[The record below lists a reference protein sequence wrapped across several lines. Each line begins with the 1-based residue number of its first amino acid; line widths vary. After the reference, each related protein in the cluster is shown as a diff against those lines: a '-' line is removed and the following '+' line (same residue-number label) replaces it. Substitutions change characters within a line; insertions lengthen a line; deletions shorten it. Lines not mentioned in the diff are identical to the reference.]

1 MKTKKVYF
9 WVKEDGDSSY
19 KLFRNDEFFG
29 ENIGAQVDSLAPND
43 CCGVL
48 ALKAKSSILFSSK
61 YAESIDDIPKQS
73 VYGVSKQSA
82 SGVNSMKT
90 FKISNKNVK
99 PLVLYSG
106 SYVIIVDYKKK
117 ALAVKTF
124 HQGETTEIFHET
136 AQQVQSIQ
144 DHSNMRNQIY
154 EIFQKK
160 LDFKVYWERRS
171 EMKGVFDAYHD
182 EYEKI
187 YNDLSARAR
196 SAEQSYDMMQSFLGT
211 FDLGFSLGHLFDN
224 EVSYL
229 DELYGEGNKYS
240 RWFKD
245 HSSLLDDHYDRFFLF
260 LWEYNKNEISVHPTP
275 FWEKLASNEGNQLLE
290 GLDDFLKNA
299 EGMPLLEEG
308 EKAYNNM
315 LQMLKIGD
323 DFMSLSDSNQSDN
336 NLIADSSLSSFQN
349 LLSYYKIDKHQL
361 EPIFILLNLQI
372 LEPRTQYEVVR
383 IIKKSPFA
391 EIYQEAYDEFRQ
403 KNMRYFDV
411 LDLRFTYPKE
421 ITSTVLSEQDIY
433 CNYGA
438 FRKTYH
444 FNLSMDQL
452 NNLYSKLLD
461 ACLLGADTDIRDLAS
476 NLTGKYDGKR
486 RARIV
491 DWKGKKTDLAIMIGV
506 LMDYCDS
513 RDSWS
518 CSERLFSVN
527 GEDIEWRTLN
537 VSYNRHKNQP
547 PRTPN
552 KVVRIM
558 DEVLGVDSTSQM
570 QSGGNT
576 KGE

>member
-1 MKTKKVYF
+1 MKTNKVYF
-9 WVKEDGDSSY
+9 WVKEDGDTSY
-19 KLFRNDEFFG
+19 KLFRNDDFFG
-29 ENIGAQVDSLAPND
+29 ENIGAQVDILVPND
-43 CCGVL
+43 CCGML
-48 ALKAKSSILFSSK
+48 ALKTKSSILFSSK
-61 YAESIDDIPKQS
+61 EAESIDDIPKQS
-73 VYGVSKQSA
+73 VYGVSKPSA

-90 FKISNKNVK
+90 FRISNENGH
-99 PLVLYSG
+99 PLILYSG
-106 SYVIIVDYKKK
+106 CYAVVIDYKSNI
-117 ALAVKTF
+117 LVVKSF
-124 HQGETTEIFHET
+124 QQEEITEKIYEI

-144 DHSNMRNQIY
+144 DHPNMRYQIY

-187 YNDLSARAR
+187 DNDLSARAR
-196 SAEQSYDMMQSFLGT
+196 SAEQSYDMMLSFLGT
-211 FDLGFSLGHLFDN
+211 LDLRFSLEHLFHN

-240 RWFKD
+240 RWVKD
-245 HSSLLDDHYDRFFLF
+245 HSGLLDDQYDRFFLS
-260 LWEYNKNEISVHPTP
+260 LWKNIKIEISLNLKPLL
-275 FWEKLASNEGNQLLE
+275 EKLASNRGDQFLE
-290 GLDDFLKNA
+290 GLDNILKKS
-299 EGMPLLEEG
+299 EGIPLLEEG

-336 NLIADSSLSSFQN
+336 NLITDSSLSSFQN
-349 LLSYYKIDKHQL
+349 LLSYYEIDKHKL

-486 RARIV
+486 RARVV

-506 LMDYCDS
+506 LMDNCDS